1 MAACCAGDASGIG
14 AQENVVGSACSDCTQ
29 RVHGGTDGEQVQIA
43 RALLDVDDQRHSLMT
58 RVNGSEKLPIRAA
71 PALAARNISS
81 P

>member
-14 AQENVVGSACSDCTQ
+14 AQENVVGSACSDCT
-29 RVHGGTDGEQVQIA
+29 HGGTDGEQVQIA
-43 RALLDVDDQRHSLMT
+43 RALLDVDDQRHSVMM